1 MIQRTPFAF
10 AALIFLLLVSAP
22 FWLDTYPQTLL
33 TEILIFGLF
42 AASIDLLAGVA
53 GRTSLGHGA
62 IFGTAAYVVA
72 WCQTSAGMDPWV
84 AAVLGVLAATVLAL
98 VFGLLAV
105 RTEGVY
111 FLLLTLALG
120 MVVWGVAYRWV
131 SVTGAESGLRG
142 IERPAGLAD
151 GDHFYWFVLLVVG
164 LTFFAL
170 RRVVHSQFGLALRGI
185 KQSSTRMRTLGYNV
199 PLTLSLAFTV
209 SGFVAGVAGVLGV
222 YLNSF
227 VSPSSV
233 ALAQSTKGLL
243 MAILG
248 GVGTLWGGFIGA
260 GVMIAL
266 ENLVSFYTERW
277 AMVLGILF
285 VLTMLYAPTGLLG
298 AIGGLVQR
306 LRAGPQ
312 AKEAPRA
319 GKP

>member
-1 MIQRTPFAF
+1 MLT
-10 AALIFLLLVSAP
+10 ALVLFVALTSAP
-22 FWLDTYPQTLL
+22 FWLNPYPQTLL

-72 WCQTSAGMDPWV
+72 WCQTSAGIDPWM
-84 AAVLGVLAATVLAL
+84 AAALGVLAATVLAL

-142 IERPAGLAD
+142 IARPSGLAD
-151 GDHFYWFVLLVVG
+151 NARFYWFVLVVVAM
-164 LTFFAL
+164 TFLAL
-170 RRVVHSQFGLALRGI
+170 RGVVNSQFGLALRGI

-199 PLTLSLAFTV
+199 PFTLALAFTV

-266 ENLVSFYTERW
+266 ESLVSFYTERW
-277 AMVLGILF
+277 AMVLGALF
-285 VLTMLYAPTGLLG
+285 VLTMLFAPTGLLG
-298 AIGGLVQR
+298 TARTLLARFQNPDSRHGS
-306 LRAGPQ
+306 
-312 AKEAPRA
+312 
-319 GKP
+319 

>member
-1 MIQRTPFAF
+1 MKSRSMM
-10 AALIFLLLVSAP
+10 LLVLALAAVLASAP
-22 FWLDTYPQTLL
+22 FWLNSYPQTLL

-42 AASIDLLAGVA
+42 AASIDLLAGIA

-62 IFGTAAYVVA
+62 IFGSAAYVVA
-72 WCQTSAGMDPWV
+72 WCQNAAGIDPWI
-84 AAVLGVLAATVLAL
+84 AAVLGVLAATLLAL

-131 SVTGAESGLRG
+131 SVTGAESGIRG
-142 IERPAGLAD
+142 IARPGGLAD
-151 GDHFYWFVLLVVG
+151 NARFYWFVLVVVG
-164 LTFFAL
+164 VTFLAL
-170 RRVVHSQFGLALRGI
+170 RGLVNSQFGLALRGI
-185 KQSSTRMRTLGYNV
+185 KQSAARMRTLGYNV
-199 PLTLSLAFTV
+199 PLTLALAFTA

-227 VSPSSV
+227 VSPTSV

-277 AMVLGILF
+277 SLVLGAMF
-285 VLTMLYAPTGLLG
+285 VLTMLYAPNGLLG
-298 AIGGLVQR
+298 TARQLWTR
-306 LRAGPQ
+306 LKSPPARS
-312 AKEAPRA
+312 
-319 GKP
+319 

>member
-1 MIQRTPFAF
+1 MKSR
-10 AALIFLLLVSAP
+10 LLLISLALGLALVFAP
-22 FWLDTYPQTLL
+22 MFLSSYPQTLL

-72 WCQTSAGMDPWV
+72 WCQNAAGIDPWQ
-84 AAVLGVLAATVLAL
+84 AAVLGVVAATILAL

-105 RTEGVY
+105 RTDGVY

-120 MVVWGVAYRWV
+120 MIVWGVAYRWV
-131 SVTGAESGLRG
+131 SVTGAESGIRG
-142 IERPAGLAD
+142 VTRPSGLAND
-151 GDHFYWFVLLVVG
+151 KYYYWFVLAVVG
-164 LTFFAL
+164 FTFLCL
-170 RRVVHSQFGLALRGI
+170 RGLVHSQFGLALRGI

-199 PLTLSLAFTV
+199 PLTLALAFTA

-248 GVGTLWGGFIGA
+248 GVGTLWGGFVGA

-266 ENLVSFYTERW
+266 ENFVSFYTERW
-277 AMVLGILF
+277 ALFLGAMF
-285 VLTMLYAPTGLLG
+285 VLTMLFAPNGLLG
-298 AIGGLVQR
+298 TAR
-306 LRAGPQ
+306 LLWVRLKSKS
-312 AKEAPRA
+312 AKA
-319 GKP
+319 

>member
-1 MIQRTPFAF
+1 MKSRLMLLAGFVLVVV
-10 AALIFLLLVSAP
+10 LISAP
-22 FWLDTYPQTLL
+22 WLLNSYPKTLL

-72 WCQTSAGMDPWV
+72 WCQNAAGIDPWL
-84 AAVLGVLAATVLAL
+84 AAILGVFAATLLAL
-98 VFGLLAV
+98 VFGFLAV

-120 MVVWGVAYRWV
+120 MIVWGVAYRWV
-131 SVTGAESGLRG
+131 SVTGAESGIRG
-142 IERPAGLAD
+142 IARPSGLSD
-151 GDHFYWFVLLVVG
+151 DNIFYWFVLMVVAFTFLGLRGLVN
-164 LTFFAL
+164 
-170 RRVVHSQFGLALRGI
+170 SQFGLALRGI

-199 PLTLSLAFTV
+199 PLTLAAAFTA

-266 ENLVSFYTERW
+266 ENFVSFYTERW
-277 AMVLGILF
+277 ALFLGAMF
-285 VLTMLYAPTGLLG
+285 VFAMLYAPNGLLG
-298 AIGGLVQR
+298 TARHLWAR
-306 LRAGPQ
+306 LKSEP
-312 AKEAPRA
+312 AKN
-319 GKP
+319 

>member
-1 MIQRTPFAF
+1 MKLRSRMVWGAVLL
-10 AALIFLLLVSAP
+10 ALLVSAP
-22 FWLDTYPQTLL
+22 FWLASYPQTLL

-42 AASIDLLAGVA
+42 AASIDLLAGIA

-72 WCQTSAGMDPWV
+72 WCQNAAGVDPWM
-84 AAVLGVLAATVLAL
+84 AAILGVLAATLLAL

-120 MVVWGVAYRWV
+120 MVVCGVAYRWV
-131 SVTGAESGLRG
+131 SVTGAESGIRG
-142 IERPAGLAD
+142 IARPDGLAD
-151 GDHFYWFVLLVVG
+151 NARFYWFVLAVVCV
-164 LTFFAL
+164 TFLAL
-170 RRVVHSQFGLALRGI
+170 RGLVNSQFGLALRGI
-185 KQSSTRMRTLGYNV
+185 KQSATRMRTLGYNV
-199 PLTLSLAFTV
+199 PLTLALAFTA

-277 AMVLGILF
+277 ALFLGALF
-285 VLTMLYAPTGLLG
+285 VLTMLYAPNGLLG
-298 AIGGLVQR
+298 TARQYWER
-306 LRAGPQ
+306 YRSAST
-312 AKEAPRA
+312 
-319 GKP
+319 GKPSV

>member
-1 MIQRTPFAF
+1 MTRPSLLVLGAGVF
-10 AALIFLLLVSAP
+10 AALVSAP
-22 FWLDTYPQTLL
+22 FWLNSYPQTLL

-42 AASIDLLAGVA
+42 AASIDLLAGIA

-62 IFGTAAYVVA
+62 IFGSAAYVVA
-72 WCQTSAGMDPWV
+72 WCQTSAGVDPWI
-84 AAVLGVLAATVLAL
+84 AAIVGVLAATALAL

-131 SVTGAESGLRG
+131 SVTGAESGIRG
-142 IERPAGLAD
+142 IARPPGLAD
-151 GDHFYWFVLLVVG
+151 NARFYWFVLGVTGV
-164 LTFFAL
+164 TFLAL
-170 RRVVHSQFGLALRGI
+170 RGLVNSQFGLALRGI

-199 PLTLSLAFTV
+199 PLTLALAFTA
-209 SGFVAGVAGVLGV
+209 SGCVAGIAGVLGV

-227 VSPSSV
+227 VSPTSV

-277 AMVLGILF
+277 ALVLGGMF
-285 VLTMLYAPTGLLG
+285 VLTMLYAPDGLLG
-298 AIGGLVQR
+298 TARKLWSRV
-306 LRAGPQ
+306 
-312 AKEAPRA
+312 
-319 GKP
+319 KPGARPGSH

>member
-1 MIQRTPFAF
+1 MKSRYLMT
-10 AALIFLLLVSAP
+10 LGLVLLLVLVFAP
-22 FWLDTYPQTLL
+22 FWLASYPQTLL

-72 WCQTSAGMDPWV
+72 WLQNSAGVDPWA
-84 AAVLGVLAATVLAL
+84 AAVLGVLAATLLAL

-120 MVVWGVAYRWV
+120 MVIWGVAYRWV
-131 SVTGAESGLRG
+131 SVTGAESGIRG
-142 IERPAGLAD
+142 IARPQGLAD
-151 GDHFYWFVLLVVG
+151 GATFYWFVLAVVAVTFLG
-164 LTFFAL
+164 LRGF
-170 RRVVHSQFGLALRGI
+170 VNSQFGLALRGI

-199 PLTLSLAFTV
+199 PLTLAVAFTA

-248 GVGTLWGGFIGA
+248 GVGTLWGGFVGA

-266 ENLVSFYTERW
+266 ENFVSFYTERW
-277 AMVLGILF
+277 ALFLGALF
-285 VLTMLYAPTGLLG
+285 VLTMLYAPLGLLG
-298 AIGGLVQR
+298 TARQFWERFKHGT
-306 LRAGPQ
+306 
-312 AKEAPRA
+312 KAP
-319 GKP
+319 

>member
-1 MIQRTPFAF
+1 MLL
-10 AALIFLLLVSAP
+10 ALALALFLALVSAP
-22 FWLDTYPQTLL
+22 FWLNPYPQTLL

-72 WCQTSAGMDPWV
+72 WCQTSAGIDPWM
-84 AAVLGVLAATVLAL
+84 AAALGVMAATLLAL

-142 IERPAGLAD
+142 IDRPEGLAD
-151 GDHFYWFVLLVVG
+151 NAYFYWFVLAVV
-164 LTFFAL
+164 LTTFLAL
-170 RRVVHSQFGLALRGI
+170 RSVVNSQFGLALRGI

-199 PLTLSLAFTV
+199 PLTLALAFTV

-260 GVMIAL
+260 GVMIIL

-277 AMVLGILF
+277 AMVLGALF
-285 VLTMLYAPTGLLG
+285 VLTMLFAPTGLLG
-298 AIGGLVQR
+298 TARTLFMRFQHG
-306 LRAGPQ
+306 ASD
-312 AKEAPRA
+312 KT
-319 GKP
+319 KD

>member
-1 MIQRTPFAF
+1 VIQRIPLLAVLVLLL
-10 AALIFLLLVSAP
+10 ALISAP
-22 FWLDTYPQTLL
+22 FWLNAYPQTLL

-72 WCQTSAGMDPWV
+72 WCQTSAGIDPWM
-84 AAVLGVLAATVLAL
+84 AAFLGVFAATLLAL
-98 VFGLLAV
+98 IFGLLAV

-142 IERPAGLAD
+142 VTRPIGLAD
-151 GDHFYWFVLLVVG
+151 NDYFYWFVLAVVG
-164 LTFFAL
+164 VTFTAL
-170 RRVVHSQFGLALRGI
+170 RGLVNSQFGLTLRGI

-199 PLTLSLAFTV
+199 PLSLALAFTA

-248 GVGTLWGGFIGA
+248 GIGTLWGGFVGA
-260 GVMIAL
+260 AVMIVL

-277 AMVLGILF
+277 SMVLGALF

-298 AIGGLVQR
+298 TGRAIWEKFQNR
-306 LRAGPQ
+306 SS
-312 AKEAPRA
+312 K
-319 GKP
+319 KTKK

>member
-1 MIQRTPFAF
+1 MIVFVPALL
-10 AALIFLLLVSAP
+10 AALASTP
-22 FWLDTYPQTLL
+22 WWLNSYPQTLL

-42 AASIDLLAGVA
+42 AASIDLLAGIA

-72 WCQTSAGMDPWV
+72 WCQNTAGVDPWA
-84 AAVLGVLAATVLAL
+84 AAVLGVLAATLLAL

-131 SVTGAESGLRG
+131 SVTGAESGIRG
-142 IERPAGLAD
+142 VARPRGLAD
-151 GDHFYWFVLLVVG
+151 SAHFYWFVLAVVAV
-164 LTFFAL
+164 TFLAL
-170 RRVVHSQFGLALRGI
+170 RGLVNSQFGLALRGI
-185 KQSSTRMRTLGYNV
+185 KQSATRMRTLGYNV
-199 PLTLSLAFTV
+199 PLTLALAFTA

-227 VSPSSV
+227 VSPTSV

-277 AMVLGILF
+277 ALFLGAMF
-285 VLTMLYAPTGLLG
+285 VLTMLYAPNGLLG
-298 AIGGLVQR
+298 TARQWWARV
-306 LRAGPQ
+306 
-312 AKEAPRA
+312 KAPSARS
-319 GKP
+319 

>member
-1 MIQRTPFAF
+1 MKSRSSLLWAVALLAVLASTP
-10 AALIFLLLVSAP
+10 L
-22 FWLDTYPQTLL
+22 WLSSYPQTLL
-33 TEILIFGLF
+33 TEILVFGLF
-42 AASIDLLAGVA
+42 AASIDLLAGIA

-72 WCQTSAGMDPWV
+72 WCQNAAGIDPWI
-84 AAVLGVLAATVLAL
+84 AAVVGVLAATLLAL

-131 SVTGAESGLRG
+131 SVTGAESGIRG
-142 IERPAGLAD
+142 IARPAGLAD
-151 GDHFYWFVLLVVG
+151 GRHYYWFVLAVVAITFLGLRGLVN
-164 LTFFAL
+164 
-170 RRVVHSQFGLALRGI
+170 SQFGLALRGI
-185 KQSSTRMRTLGYNV
+185 RQSATRMRTLGYDV
-199 PLTLSLAFTV
+199 PVTLAVAFTA

-277 AMVLGILF
+277 ALFLGTMF
-285 VLTMLYAPTGLLG
+285 VLTMLFAPNGLLG
-298 AIGGLVQR
+298 TIRDLMRRSAATS
-306 LRAGPQ
+306 AG
-312 AKEAPRA
+312 R
-319 GKP
+319 

>member
-1 MIQRTPFAF
+1 MKSRSLMVL
-10 AALIFLLLVSAP
+10 ALVLLAVLASAP
-22 FWLDTYPQTLL
+22 YWLNSYPQTLL

-42 AASIDLLAGVA
+42 AASIDLLAGIA

-62 IFGTAAYVVA
+62 IFGSAAYVVA
-72 WCQTSAGMDPWV
+72 WCQNAAGIDPWV
-84 AAVLGVLAATVLAL
+84 AAALGVLAATVLAL

-131 SVTGAESGLRG
+131 SVTGAESGIRG
-142 IERPAGLAD
+142 IARPSGLAD
-151 GDHFYWFVLLVVG
+151 NARYYWFVLAVVG
-164 LTFFAL
+164 VTFLAL
-170 RRVVHSQFGLALRGI
+170 RGLVHSQFGLALRGI

-199 PLTLSLAFTV
+199 PLTLALAFTA

-227 VSPSSV
+227 VSPTSV

-277 AMVLGILF
+277 ALVLGAMF
-285 VLTMLYAPTGLLG
+285 VLTMLYAPNGLLG
-298 AIGGLVQR
+298 TARQLWSR
-306 LRAGPQ
+306 LKSSPARS
-312 AKEAPRA
+312 
-319 GKP
+319 

>member
-1 MIQRTPFAF
+1 MIHRTPMLLALALFL
-10 AALIFLLLVSAP
+10 ALISAP
-22 FWLDTYPQTLL
+22 FWLNAYPQTLL

-72 WCQTSAGMDPWV
+72 WCQTSAGIDPWMAV
-84 AAVLGVLAATVLAL
+84 VLGVMAATLLAL

-105 RTEGVY
+105 RTDGVY

-142 IERPAGLAD
+142 IARPNGLAD
-151 GDHFYWFVLLVVG
+151 NAHFYWFVLAVVAA
-164 LTFFAL
+164 TFLAL
-170 RRVVHSQFGLALRGI
+170 RSVVNSQFGLALRGI

-199 PLTLSLAFTV
+199 PLTLVLAFTV

-277 AMVLGILF
+277 AMVLGALF
-285 VLTMLYAPTGLLG
+285 VLTMLFAPTGLLG
-298 AIGGLVQR
+298 TVRTILARFQHGTSD
-306 LRAGPQ
+306 
-312 AKEAPRA
+312 KT
-319 GKP
+319 KD

>member
-1 MIQRTPFAF
+1 MKSRLMLLAGFVLVAV
-10 AALIFLLLVSAP
+10 LISAP
-22 FWLDTYPQTLL
+22 WLLNSYPKTLL

-72 WCQTSAGMDPWV
+72 WCQNAAGIDPWL
-84 AAVLGVLAATVLAL
+84 AAFLGVIAATLLAL
-98 VFGLLAV
+98 VFGFLAV

-120 MVVWGVAYRWV
+120 MIVWGVAYRWV
-131 SVTGAESGLRG
+131 SVTGAESGIRG
-142 IERPAGLAD
+142 IARPSGLSD
-151 GDHFYWFVLLVVG
+151 DNIFYWFVLLVVTTTFLG
-164 LTFFAL
+164 LRGL
-170 RRVVHSQFGLALRGI
+170 VNSQFGLALRGI

-199 PLTLSLAFTV
+199 PLTLATAFTA

-266 ENLVSFYTERW
+266 ENFVSFYTERW
-277 AMVLGILF
+277 ALFLGAMF
-285 VLTMLYAPTGLLG
+285 VFAMLYAPNGLLG
-298 AIGGLVQR
+298 TARNIWSRFKNEPV
-306 LRAGPQ
+306 
-312 AKEAPRA
+312 KN
-319 GKP
+319 

>member
-1 MIQRTPFAF
+1 MIQRTPLLL
-10 AALIFLLLVSAP
+10 ALVFFLALVSAP
-22 FWLDTYPQTLL
+22 FWLNAYPQTLL

-72 WCQTSAGMDPWV
+72 WCQTSAGIDPWV
-84 AAVLGVLAATVLAL
+84 AAALGVAAATLLAL

-142 IERPAGLAD
+142 IARPEGLEDNA
-151 GDHFYWFVLLVVG
+151 HFYWFVLAAVA

-170 RRVVHSQFGLALRGI
+170 RSVVNSQFGLALRGI
-185 KQSSTRMRTLGYNV
+185 KQSSTRMGTLGYNV
-199 PLTLSLAFTV
+199 PLTLTLAFTV

-277 AMVLGILF
+277 AMVLGAMF
-285 VLTMLYAPTGLLG
+285 VLTMLFAPTGLLG
-298 AIGGLVQR
+298 TARMVIER
-306 LRAGPQ
+306 LKKGSTEKSQP
-312 AKEAPRA
+312 
-319 GKP
+319 